1 MASDLISIPKIVHL
15 TWKTN
20 NVPAHW
26 KPAIEGWKAHNPDW
40 ELKLWTDADNR
51 EYIRTTHPYFLKTYD
66 SYPYSIQRA
75 DAIRYFLLRDF
86 GGVYSDLDIQPTG
99 SINSFLEGV
108 TADALLVYSGNVDV
122 LTNSFMA
129 SPKGSPFW
137 DKVIK
142 EMLNPSPLP
151 WYAVTK
157 HFIVMHSTGP
167 VMLDRVYR
175 RYRRP
180 VCLLPR
186 RVFMAYSIDDH
197 GMVIPGAVLRPLQG
211 GSWNGWD
218 SILINFL
225 FRAVR
230 NPTKVVFVLAIAVA
244 AVYIVKG
251 GQLKSKLKVLR
262 TENG

>member
-15 TWKTN
+15 TWKTK

-26 KPAIEGWKAHNPDW
+26 KPAIEGWKTHNPDW

-75 DAIRYFLLRDF
+75 DAIRYFL
-86 GGVYSDLDIQPTG
+86 
-99 SINSFLEGV
+99 LEGV

-167 VMLDRVYR
+167 MMLDRVYR

-218 SILINFL
+218 SILLNFL

-244 AVYIVKG
+244 VVYIVKR
-251 GQLKSKLKVLR
+251 GQLKSKL
-262 TENG
+262 